1 MEITVWEFVQLCCDP
16 SMLKVCIFD
25 LHSGMDVYKGYADEI
40 PAKYEDMKV
49 WSFDAP
55 FCGTDTLE
63 INIDMSEE
71 V

>member
-16 SMLKVCIFD
+16 SMLKVDIFD
-25 LHSGMDVYKGYADEI
+25 LASGESVYKGMADEI
-40 PAKYEDMKV
+40 PADYEDMKL

-55 FCGTDTLE
+55 FGGTDTLE